1 MTTLRDRLSQNA
13 LANDPRL
20 ESLLETYNRKTEL
33 GNEVK
38 ALKKAI
44 RQATAI
50 TQMEEL
56 KCRKRVLRRYVS
68 AMALSLLSA
77 LARALTTCVR
87 VPRRVQ
93 ARVHDGQR
101 CHRAQGPRRV

>member
-13 LANDPRL
+13 LASDPRL

-33 GNEVK
+33 GNEAK

-56 KCRKRVLRRYVS
+56 KCRKRVLRRYV
-68 AMALSLLSA
+68 LLA
-77 LARALTTCVR
+77 AVR
-87 VPRRVQ
+87 IWCSSTHTDNDRV
-93 ARVHDGQR
+93 RL
-101 CHRAQGPRRV
+101 